1 MSDIIDAPA
10 RSASDALM
18 LLRQYRG
25 SDQTNALIKMLSS
38 LEEQYRQ
45 DLETVEASTLIQ
57 LQTALRQ
64 VTAIKRAIMSDQPI
78 DCKII

>member
-1 MSDIIDAPA
+1 MSDIVDAHA
-10 RSASDALM
+10 HSAAEALT

-25 SDQTNALIKMLSS
+25 SDQTNVLIKMLSS

-45 DLETVEASTLIQ
+45 DLETVEATNLIQ

-64 VTAIKRAIMSDQPI
+64 VSAIKRAIISDQPI